1 MKTLTIVQNEYFLSS
16 KNNIQTYIDLLS
28 KFSSKHLKYKINA
41 MLFIFVFIVYI
52 GFQFLLI
59 FLNTYYE
66 FAFSIQFMNC
76 SPQSSFIASVAF
88 DQIRKLPQ
96 LFMKID
102 LNLYVFI
109 RLIEINWFILT
120 DENKMQKKYFFFKP
134 LLQRTK
140 GQAIMTS

>member
-1 MKTLTIVQNEYFLSS
+1 
-16 KNNIQTYIDLLS
+16 
-28 KFSSKHLKYKINA
+28 

-109 RLIEINWFILT
+109 RLIEINWFT
-120 DENKMQKKYFFFKP
+120 DKHKMQKKYFFLMP
-134 LLQRTK
+134 LVQRIK
-140 GQAIMTS
+140 DQAIMTS

>member
-1 MKTLTIVQNEYFLSS
+1 MNV
-16 KNNIQTYIDLLS
+16 
-28 KFSSKHLKYKINA
+28 
-41 MLFIFVFIVYI
+41 
-52 GFQFLLI
+52 
-59 FLNTYYE
+59 
-66 FAFSIQFMNC
+66 SIQYMNC

-120 DENKMQKKYFFFKP
+120 DKNKILLYKEVFF
-134 LLQRTK
+134 L
-140 GQAIMTS
+140 

>member
-1 MKTLTIVQNEYFLSS
+1 MKTLIIVQNEYFLSS

-120 DENKMQKKYFFFKP
+120 DKHKMQKKYFFYAFV
-134 LLQRTK
+134 
-140 GQAIMTS
+140 AEN